1 MAYGFLRLLMI
12 SAATVAVTV
21 AGLAFV
27 RWLGLAQSFG
37 EPPHPWFAMK
47 EWRLYQPEAGEIC
60 LSKTLPSS
68 VAPDEIAWLTIK
80 FKNGAWTLP
89 CENGPLP
96 PTDVLRNS
104 RHSNWLLHVEAVE
117 TAHLNQLT
125 ESLSAFDKTKLFGVY
140 SGSQTVARYLRK
152 QAPQW
157 LFAADAAALLR
168 LHLFTSLWIET
179 AFDFWP
185 DFVVLKSDDKNAK
198 LNERERHELE
208 RRHKRI
214 IEAR

>member
-1 MAYGFLRLLMI
+1 MAQGFLRLLAI
-12 SAATVAVTV
+12 SAVTLMMTV
-21 AGLAFV
+21 AGLTFV

-47 EWRLYQPEAGEIC
+47 EWRIYQPEAGEIC
-60 LSKTLPSS
+60 LSKTIPSS
-68 VAPDEIAWLTIK
+68 VAPDEIVWLNVK
-80 FKNGAWTLP
+80 FKNGSWSLP
-89 CENGPLP
+89 CENGPVAP
-96 PTDVLRNS
+96 AEVLRNS
-104 RHSNWLLHVEAVE
+104 RHANWILHVDAFE
-117 TAHLNQLT
+117 TVHLDALT
-125 ESLSAFDKTKLFGVY
+125 ESLNPFDKTKLFGVY
-140 SGSQTVARYLRK
+140 TGSQSVARYLRK

-157 LFAADAAALLR
+157 LFAADAASLLR
-168 LHLFTSLWIET
+168 LHMFASLWIET

-198 LNERERHELE
+198 LSERERLELE